1 MTVGLRRRLE
11 RLERRHQPAGG
22 RVRCVWWRRGE
33 PRPEA
38 APGERLRVHRW
49 ADHADADDGGT
60 PAPSPTGA
68 ARWAS
73 T

>member
-1 MTVGLRRRLE
+1 MTTTTGMRRLRRLE
-11 RLERRHQPAGG
+11 RRRYPAGG
-22 RVRCVWWRRGE
+22 RVRCVWWRRGD

-38 APGERLRVHRW
+38 APGERLHVHRW
-49 ADHADADDGGT
+49 ADVDDGDA
-60 PAPSPTGA
+60 PAPSPAGA

>member
-1 MTVGLRRRLE
+1 MTSGLRRRLQ

-38 APGERLRVHRW
+38 APGERLHVYRW
-49 ADHADADDGGT
+49 ADTDGGDGD
-60 PAPSPTGA
+60 PSAPSPTGA
-68 ARWAS
+68 AR
-73 T
+73 